1 MMTVVR
7 MLRLEFYVPRGLRDT
22 DSVKEVEE
30 LLEKVRSSLN
40 LDVKEFVIDEDGEK
54 ELKSKILWGLSVA
67 KRIRI
72 EQTRKTKSL
81 YDHLVVFIDG
91 RPVTFY
97 PQRRLDQKIT
107 IKEFLEGLLR
117 GEVRCLHEKFE
128 IEDELRKNEK
138 AE

>member
-1 MMTVVR
+1 MLRVME
-7 MLRLEFYVPRGLRDT
+7 MLRLEFYIPRGLRDT
-22 DSVKEVEE
+22 DSVKKVEE

-40 LDVKEFVIDEDGEK
+40 LDVKEFIIDEDGER

-67 KRIRI
+67 KRIKI

-81 YDHLVVFIDG
+81 YPHLVVLIDG

-97 PQRRLDQKIT
+97 PQKRPDRKIT
-107 IKEFLEGLLR
+107 IEEFLEGLLR

-128 IEDELRKNEK
+128 IEDELLKGEK
-138 AE
+138 GG